1 MKNLPLAA
9 IACASLLSLA
19 TAQDFRELGSSGLVL
34 PTGADW
40 RDVAAGDI
48 DGDGHRDLVFACFGQ
63 PGVGQ
68 RNFWLRNDG
77 TAVFDRMPDSF
88 LQLAP
93 SLSRVVRLADFD
105 GDGDLDAFFGNQ
117 HQDAICRNDGQGR
130 LILDP
135 TMLPD
140 VDRTTHD
147 AAVGDVDGDGDLD
160 VVAACGGF
168 EILYRN
174 TGAGIFLADGS
185 ALPLEWND
193 TRCVDL
199 GDYDGDGDLDLLF
212 VHRDAPSQLLWNDGT
227 GTFTPAATVLPSG
240 RWMAAGDVDGDGDRD
255 LLLGSISWVFEVP
268 LVPLLLTNLGGGIFS
283 SQSIGSSSYSFTGRA
298 LVDVDG
304 DGDLDMVTP
313 GSGVATNDGQGT
325 FTAALPQPWLGPR
338 FADIDGDGDRD
349 AIGEPTLRN
358 DGQGSFPLPTLELPS
373 IGGLGNV
380 QALVDFDADGDLD
393 ALLSTTSSNQAS
405 VVRND
410 GRGAFRSVLAQVP
423 TGWAPGAWLTV
434 DLDGDGYNDLLQRTT
449 GAWQRNLNGVGVA
462 TVALPNLSYD
472 LLPFDGD
479 GDGDLDLIGAGPIWY
494 RNQAGGFVQ
503 GSPTPTLVASSPAAV
518 ADVDGDQRDDVLW
531 LSNLVP
537 VLWRVT
543 GNAVFTP
550 VPGAFPTG
558 LPPAAAMR
566 TADFDGDGDVD
577 VALSA
582 TWQVIVLAN
591 TAGTYTLATTLPGA
605 GSPVVRMDA
614 VDLDADGDIDLL
626 VQDAN
631 VRRLLRNEGNLAFV
645 EATVPAEP
653 WRGLAVPVG
662 ATLQPGDVDGDGDI
676 DLIGDIGLI
685 NAPRVLRNLQR
696 QLIAR
701 SDPQLGGTWR
711 LDVFQRPVGTIAG
724 LIVGLGELQPGVATP
739 FGRLRVDP
747 TQAFL
752 TWPIVVTGYGP
763 TSALTLPIPNA
774 PALVGL
780 PLYAQNLVADGVTL
794 RLGNQVTGVVQ

>member
-1 MKNLPLAA
+1 MQSLLRGA

-19 TAQDFRELGSSGLVL
+19 TSQDFRELGRSGLVL

-77 TAVFDRMPDSF
+77 TEVFDRMPDAF

-93 SLSRVVRLADFD
+93 SLSHVVRLADFD
-105 GDGDLDAFFGNQ
+105 GDGDLDAFFGNE
-117 HQDAICRNDGQGR
+117 HQDAICRNDGQGH

-135 TMLPD
+135 TMLPGL
-140 VDRTTHD
+140 DRTTND

-160 VVAACGGF
+160 LVAACGGF
-168 EILYRN
+168 DILYRN
-174 TGAGIFLADGS
+174 TGAGNFLVDGS
-185 ALPLEWND
+185 ALPLAWND
-193 TRCVDL
+193 TRSVDL

-212 VHRDAPSQLLWNDGT
+212 VHSDAPSQLLWNNGT

-255 LLLGSISWVFEVP
+255 LVLGSISWVFEVP
-268 LVPLLLTNLGGGIFS
+268 LLLTNLGGGTFS
-283 SQSIGSSSYSFTGRA
+283 SQGIGSSSYSFTGRA

-313 GSGVATNDGQGT
+313 GSGVSTNNGQGT
-325 FTAALPQPWLGPR
+325 FTAAAPQPWLGPH
-338 FADIDGDGDRD
+338 FADIDGDGDLD

-358 DGQGSFPLPTLELPS
+358 DGQGNFALPTLELLNS
-373 IGGLGNV
+373 GGLGSV

-423 TGWAPGAWLTV
+423 TGWAPGDWLTV

-449 GAWQRNLNGVGVA
+449 DAWHRNLNGAGVA
-462 TVALPNLSYD
+462 TVALPSLSYD

-503 GSPTPTLVASSPAAV
+503 GPPTPALVASSPAAV

-531 LSNLVP
+531 LSNQVP

-558 LPPAAAMR
+558 LPPVAAMR

-577 VALSA
+577 VALSV
-582 TWQVIVLAN
+582 TWQVVVLAN
-591 TAGTYTLATTLPGA
+591 TGGTFTLATTLPGA
-605 GSPVVRMDA
+605 GSSVVRMDA

-631 VRRLLRNEGNLAFV
+631 GRRLLRNEGNFAFV
-645 EATVPAEP
+645 EATVPVEP
-653 WRGLAVPVG
+653 WRGLAVPVD

-676 DLIGDIGLI
+676 DLLNG
-685 NAPRVLRNLQR
+685 PRVLRNLQR

-701 SDPQLGGTWR
+701 SDPKLGGTWR
-711 LDVFQRPVGTIAG
+711 LEVFQRPVGTIAG
-724 LIVGLGELQPGVATP
+724 LIVGLGELHPAVTTP

-752 TWPIVVTGYGP
+752 HWPIVVAGYGP
-763 TSALTLPIPNA
+763 TSGLTLPIPSA

-780 PLYAQNLVADGVTL
+780 PLYAQNLFADGVSL
-794 RLGNQVTGVVQ
+794 RLGNQVAGVVQ